1 MPLDPPIAALLDQME
16 ANGAAGGLMGSG
28 DIDAARALMTQML
41 TGLAMAEAPTE
52 VGEPTEIQIPSDAGP
67 IAARVYRPAT
77 EGPHATLAFFHGGGF
92 ALGTIA
98 SYDGQVKAITQALD
112 AVVVSS
118 EYRLAP
124 EHPFPAAVEDAIAA
138 ATWVGAHLAELGGR
152 EDRFAVAGDSAGGN
166 LAAVVAQQRRDA
178 GLPLTAQLLFY
189 PITDPGTKHPSLEEH
204 GEGKLLT
211 LSDMQWF
218 EQAYAGDQ
226 DRETGLADPR
236 ASPALGD
243 LAGLAPAVITTGGY
257 DPLRDDGDAYAR
269 ALEAAGVRVVHL
281 ENPSLIHGW
290 LALAPLSPAAAE
302 ARASAVAALKD
313 LLS

>member
-1 MPLDPPIAALLDQME
+1 MSLDPPIAALLDQMQ
-16 ANGAAGGLMGSG
+16 ANGAAGGLMASGS
-28 DIDAARALMTQML
+28 IDDARALMGQML
-41 TGLAMAEAPTE
+41 GGLAMAEARTD
-52 VGEPTEIQIPSDAGP
+52 VGEPTQIQIPSDAGP
-67 IAARVYRPAT
+67 IDARVYRPAS

-92 ALGTIA
+92 ALGDIA

-124 EHPFPAAVEDAIAA
+124 ENPFPAAVEDAIAA
-138 ATWVGAHLAELGGR
+138 ATWIGEHLAELGGR

-189 PITDPGTKHPSLEEH
+189 PITDPGTKHPSLAEH

-211 LSDMQWF
+211 LTDMQWF

-226 DRETGLADPR
+226 DIETGLADPR
-236 ASPALGD
+236 ASPALGT
-243 LAGLAPAVITTGGY
+243 LEGLAPAVITTGGH
-257 DPLRDDGDAYAR
+257 DPLRDDGNAYA
-269 ALEAAGVRVVHL
+269 AKLEAAGVRVIHL

-302 ARASAVAALKD
+302 ARTEAVLALKE
-313 LLS
+313 LLA